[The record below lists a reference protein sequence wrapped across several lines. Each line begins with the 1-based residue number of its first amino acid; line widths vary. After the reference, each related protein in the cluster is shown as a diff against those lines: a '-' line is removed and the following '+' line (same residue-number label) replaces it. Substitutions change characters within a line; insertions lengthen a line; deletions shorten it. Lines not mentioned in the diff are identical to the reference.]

1 MILRDGHDEVDA
13 TTGRARRQEDHEALV
28 GQVRRDER
36 GGRPS
41 AEVNLVEPETQAAV
55 HLQVWTEH
63 CAVGR
68 RRRHELLPVGVRY
81 AAEVHERLD
90 VLSVHTGDGVTDGS
104 KARTTVTALRTAQ

>member
-13 TTGRARRQEDHEALV
+13 TTGRTRRQEDHEALI

-55 HLQVWTEH
+55 HLQVRAQH
-63 CAVGR
+63 RLLAVR
-68 RRRHELLPVGVRY
+68 RRDQPLGLHLGGLGDIFDDGV
-81 AAEVHERLD
+81 D
-90 VLSVHTGDGVTDGS
+90 VLCVCRGW
-104 KARTTVTALRTAQ
+104 L